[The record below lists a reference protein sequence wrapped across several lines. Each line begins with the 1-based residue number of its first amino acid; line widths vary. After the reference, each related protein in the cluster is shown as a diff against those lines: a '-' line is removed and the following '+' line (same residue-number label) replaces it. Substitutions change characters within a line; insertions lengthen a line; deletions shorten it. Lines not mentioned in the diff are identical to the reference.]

1 MAICDY
7 LIEDLELEINGCA
20 VWADGAVE
28 VYYDCEPAQRSVGF
42 SGGVVITGFG
52 PMCVELTD
60 ENREDC
66 GKITCKPGDAIFD
79 QIIKALGDERIE
91 RAIADGEETF

>member
-1 MAICDY
+1 MATCDY
-7 LIEDLELEINGCA
+7 LIEDLELEINGCD
-20 VWADGAVE
+20 VWLNGTVE
-28 VYYDCEPAQRSVGF
+28 VTYTYQAPQRSVGF
-42 SGGVVITGFG
+42 SGGVVIDGFG

-60 ENREDC
+60 DKHNER
-66 GKITCKPGDAIFD
+66 GTIHCKPGDAIFD

>member
-1 MAICDY
+1 MATCDY
-7 LIEDLELEINGCA
+7 LIEELELEINGCN
-20 VWADGAVE
+20 VWADGSVE
-28 VYYDCEPAQRSVGF
+28 VAYTYQAPQHSVGF
-42 SGGVVITGFG
+42 SGGVVIDSFG
-52 PMCVELTD
+52 PMRVDLTD